1 MRMRMRTIQS
11 VLVPT
16 APVTQHPYYEQWRR
30 YYEALAMQQQQI
42 MNRQSMYGP
51 NFQGFNP
58 MMYFANPQMMQMQM
72 QMPYFS
78 TQ

>member
-1 MRMRMRTIQS
+1 
-11 VLVPT
+11 
-16 APVTQHPYYEQWRR
+16 
-30 YYEALAMQQQQI
+30 MQQQQI
-42 MNRQSMYGP
+42 MNVNQCMVLT
-51 NFQGFNP
+51 FKGFNP

>member
-1 MRMRMRTIQS
+1 
-11 VLVPT
+11 
-16 APVTQHPYYEQWRR
+16 
-30 YYEALAMQQQQI
+30 MQQQQI